1 VPPSFPPLRLHHAND
16 APIRAGGA
24 FVLYWMVSARRAS
37 WSFALDRAVALC
49 RELGRPLLVLEP
61 LRLDY
66 PWASDRLH
74 AFVLQGMAD
83 NAAAFAAAGVAYH
96 PYVEPRPGAARGLL
110 EALAARA
117 CAVVTDL
124 FPSFF
129 LPRMVAAAAARL
141 PVGLEVVDGNG
152 LLPIEAVPRAPLT
165 AHAFRRALQRL
176 LPGHLGALPSARPLR
191 NPVLRGARLPPGVA
205 SRWPRASAALLRAD
219 PARLARLPIDHEV
232 APAPRRG
239 GTPAARAA
247 LGAFLR
253 RGLAGYEEDRRHP
266 DLDATSALSPWLHF
280 GHLSAHEVF
289 RGVARAEGWTPAS
302 LGSRRDGGRE
312 GWWGMSPSAEAFL
325 DQLVTW
331 REVAFGFSAHRGDA
345 EAYEGLPPWARA
357 TLERHAADP
366 HPWRYGLAELEAAA
380 THDPLWNAAQRQL
393 LSEGRIHNQLRM
405 LWGKKILEW
414 SPEPRAAWEAL
425 VALNDRWA
433 LDGRDPCSYAGLG
446 WCLGR
451 FDRPWGP
458 ERPIFGTVR
467 YMSSDAARRK
477 LKLKGYLARYAGEP
491 G

>member
-1 VPPSFPPLRLHHAND
+1 MPSFPPLRLREANE
-16 APIRAGGA
+16 APNDLKGRY
-24 FVLYWMVSARRAS
+24 VLYWMISARRAS
-37 WSFALDRAVALC
+37 WSFALDRAVTLC
-49 RELGRPLLVLEP
+49 RELGKPLLVLEP
-61 LRLDY
+61 LRAGY

-83 NAAAFAAAGVAYH
+83 NAAAFAAAGVTYL
-96 PYVEPRPGAARGLL
+96 PYVEPRPGAGRGLL
-110 EALAARA
+110 EALADRA
-117 CAVVTDL
+117 CAVVTDS
-124 FPSFF
+124 FPASF
-129 LPRMVAAAAARL
+129 LPRMVAAAAGRL
-141 PVGLEVVDGNG
+141 RVRLEVVDGNG

-176 LPGHLGALPSARPLR
+176 LPAHLGAFPSARPLQAAG
-191 NPVLRGARLPPGVA
+191 LRGARLPPGVA
-205 SRWPRASAALLRAD
+205 RRWPRAPAALLRAE
-219 PARLARLPIDHEV
+219 PAALARLPIDHAV
-232 APAPRRG
+232 PPAPRTG
-239 GTPAARAA
+239 GTTAARAA
-247 LGAFLR
+247 LRAFVR
-253 RGLAGYEEDRRHP
+253 RGLARYADDRSHP
-266 DLDATSALSPWLHF
+266 DLDATSGLSPWLHF

-289 RGVARAEGWTPAS
+289 RSVARAEGWTPAS

-312 GWWGMSPSAEAFL
+312 GWWGMSPAAEAFL

-331 REVAFGFSAHRGDA
+331 RELAFGFSAHRDDA
-345 EAYEGLPPWARA
+345 GSYDGLPPWARA

-366 HPWRYGLAELEAAA
+366 RPWRYGLAELEVAA

-393 LSEGRIHNQLRM
+393 RAEGRIHNQLRM

-414 SPEPRAAWEAL
+414 SPGPRAAWEAL

-477 LKLKGYLARYAGEP
+477 LKLKAYLARHAG
-491 G
+491 